1 MNKLKK
7 LIYYILNPKDLF
19 IRLNKLY
26 IFQDKY
32 ASLKIHNERFKYF
45 YDLNKF
51 KNGPVKV
58 EIEYAPG
65 VIESVFKVKQE
76 KKKKVKTVK
85 QTSTKKTT
93 KKAVNT
99 NLGRFI

>member
-45 YDLNKF
+45 FDLNKF
-51 KNGPVKV
+51 K
-58 EIEYAPG
+58 EY
-65 VIESVFKVKQE
+65 K
-76 KKKKVKTVK
+76 
-85 QTSTKKTT
+85 
-93 KKAVNT
+93 
-99 NLGRFI
+99 